1 MKLIDSLWKSRLI
14 INEFRPDAVIGTG
27 GFASGPLLQVANTMR
42 VPTLVQEQNSYPG
55 ITNKLLSKKAGIICV
70 AYENLDRFFQRIKL

>member
-27 GFASGPLLQVANTMR
+27 GFGPLLQVANTMR